1 MKAYLNAGREATA
14 FMKYHKGEPA
24 CGRFLMI
31 LQVAKRI
38 ANVRFTAGREAT
50 ANVRFTNAFCKTGLT
65 ICGKFHLNEGDA
77 ERVENRNVHL
87 TK

>member
-1 MKAYLNAGREATA
+1 MVAGREATA
-14 FMKYHKGEPA
+14 
-24 CGRFLMI
+24 
-31 LQVAKRI
+31 
-38 ANVRFTAGREAT
+38 NVRFTNQAAKRI

-65 ICGKFHLNEGDA
+65 IRGKFHLNEGDA